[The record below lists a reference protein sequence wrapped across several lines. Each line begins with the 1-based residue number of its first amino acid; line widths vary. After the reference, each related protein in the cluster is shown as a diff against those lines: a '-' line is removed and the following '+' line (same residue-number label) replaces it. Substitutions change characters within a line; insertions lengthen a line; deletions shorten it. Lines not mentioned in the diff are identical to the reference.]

1 MDILATVFGVC
12 AVVMFV
18 LSYQI
23 KNRRGLILCNAGSRV
38 LYVLQYIALGA
49 FEGAL
54 LDAVAFFVSLLCSKS
69 NNGFIKKHFTV
80 TVILAN
86 TAIIAAG
93 LTVYQNLF
101 SLLPIFGVLFE
112 TLALWLKK
120 ERNIRIVSWFGA
132 PFWLAYNLLSGAYAS
147 AAGNIFTLISITI
160 AMLRYDLFK
169 KESKDKKQPDTPV

>member
-23 KNRRGLILCNAGSRV
+23 KNRRGLIMCNAGSRI

-54 LDAVAFFVSLLCSKS
+54 LDTVAFFVSLLCSKTNS
-69 NNGFIKKHFTV
+69 KFIKKHFAL

-86 TAIIAAG
+86 VSIVAAG
-93 LTVYQNLF
+93 LIVYQNIF
-101 SLLPIFGVLFE
+101 SLLPFFGVLFE

-132 PFWLAYNLLSGAYAS
+132 PFWLAYNLISTAYAS
-147 AAGNIFTLISITI
+147 ALGNVFTLLSITI
-160 AMLRYDLFK
+160 AIVRYDLLK
-169 KESKDKKQPDTPV
+169 KGQQQTDQKESTE